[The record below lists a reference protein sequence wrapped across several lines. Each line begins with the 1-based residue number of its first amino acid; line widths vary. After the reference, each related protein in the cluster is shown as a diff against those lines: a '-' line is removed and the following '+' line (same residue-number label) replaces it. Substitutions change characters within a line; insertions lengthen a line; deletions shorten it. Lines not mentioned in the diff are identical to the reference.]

1 MDDPFSALI
10 EAIKSVFHLIPMR
23 NGKYTYPEIQRL
35 KEAIEHYQP
44 DEKKTFVELVK
55 ALGATLHH
63 LDKWRINFEPIQS
76 SIDSLAAQHKM
87 PAINWDKYLAHPKIS
102 HRFQFMDA
110 QQDVEFVP
118 WLNSMYEKIYARQE
132 SSLHTKLIA
141 HRDQLGFSQRLISH
155 LQKDPEFLLRLI
167 MESKE
172 KFIQIS
178 GTRLIFYLTDEQ
190 IAKAIIKYLPDLL
203 QDHPNPLVQVEQLV
217 DRLNGI
223 LSNGRSISTLLRNS
237 EAKAILDGS
246 EIFQIYQSEEYKNR
260 QEQPAFEENEQFK
273 PRII

>member
-10 EAIKSVFHLIPMR
+10 EAVKSVFHLIPMR
-23 NGKYTYPEIQRL
+23 NGKYTYPEIQQL
-35 KEAIEHYQP
+35 KDVIERYQP
-44 DEKKTFVELVK
+44 DEKATFVELVK

-63 LDKWRINFEPIQS
+63 LEKWRINFAPIKDA
-76 SIDSLAAQHKM
+76 IDSLAAQHQM
-87 PAINWDKYLAHPKIS
+87 PAINWDKYLAHPKRS
-102 HRFQFMDA
+102 QRFQFNDT

-118 WLNSMYEKIYARQE
+118 WLNAMYEKIHAQQE

-155 LQKDPEFLLRLI
+155 LQKEPEFLLHLI

-172 KFIQIS
+172 KFIQIAS
-178 GTRLIFYLTDEQ
+178 TRLIFYLTDEQ
-190 IAKAIIKYLPDLL
+190 IAKAIIKYLPDML

-217 DRLNGI
+217 DKLNGI

-237 EAKAILDGS
+237 KAKEVLDGS
-246 EIFQIYQSEEYKNR
+246 ELFQIYQSEEYKNR
-260 QEQPAFEENEQFK
+260 QEHPSVVEHEEFK
-273 PRII
+273 PRFV